1 MRNKRF
7 MKVVSTS
14 LLISMLACSTVF
26 GAEINAGTGFA
37 GALPAESYEMENDVV
52 ESLTSE
58 QVKIKS
64 EKKSWMFQRLL
75 SHQRLELLHGII

>member
-52 ESLTSE
+52 IN
-58 QVKIKS
+58 K
-64 EKKSWMFQRLL
+64 
-75 SHQRLELLHGII
+75 

>member
-26 GAEINAGTGFA
+26 GAEINAGIGFA

-52 ESLTSE
+52 NLLLILSRR
-58 QVKIKS
+58 
-64 EKKSWMFQRLL
+64 KK
-75 SHQRLELLHGII
+75 